1 MRLFWKPERP
11 TDDLGRA
18 RLSDMRKKPNAC
30 TAVEERPFQGRV
42 SHMEWVWALQLAEK
56 LAFGWRSA
64 LSAAI
69 KRFFSIRALAT
80 EGRFL
85 QRN

>member
-1 MRLFWKPERP
+1 
-11 TDDLGRA
+11 
-18 RLSDMRKKPNAC
+18 
-30 TAVEERPFQGRV
+30 
-42 SHMEWVWALQLAEK
+42 MEWVWALQLAEK